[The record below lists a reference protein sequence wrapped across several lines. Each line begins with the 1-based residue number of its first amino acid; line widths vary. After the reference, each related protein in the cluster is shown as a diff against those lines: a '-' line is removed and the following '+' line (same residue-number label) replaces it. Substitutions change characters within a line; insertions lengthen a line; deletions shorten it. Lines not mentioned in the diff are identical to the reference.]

1 MSLRLD
7 DLLAATG
14 GEAVQ
19 TNAREF
25 SGASID
31 SRTIGKGALF
41 FALRAARDGHE
52 FLGDAAARG
61 AGGVV
66 IERGRQAP
74 AGVTAVAV
82 DDPRKALGAFGKL
95 IRRKVN
101 PKVVGVTGSAGK
113 TTTKDLCAAALGDG
127 TLKTE
132 GNLNNDL
139 GVPLTLLRLASEK
152 FAVVEM
158 GMSARGEIAYLAE
171 LAEPDV
177 GLVTL
182 VAPAHLEKL
191 GSIEEIARA
200 KGELFHGLKPDGVA
214 ILPDDDERLAHE
226 AKDCKRRVLF
236 GETERADVRVMSATP
251 QGNVTL
257 SLGSDRI
264 EFKLPLVGRHN
275 ARNSAAAA
283 AVAWVLGRKPADIA
297 RGLAAAK
304 PTRNRSEVMQVGGR
318 NVIADLY
325 NANPTSTKAAI
336 DTVVGLKGS
345 ARAFA
350 ILGDMLELGP
360 ESAHLHRDVGA
371 HVQARGVDGLICV
384 GTMGRE
390 IAAGAIAAGMN
401 RDQVFTDDQKSVAA
415 ARAAE
420 WTQPGDWIVIKGSRG
435 MKMEDVL
442 AALREELE

>member
-1 MSLRLD
+1 MTLRLD

-14 GEAVQ
+14 GDAVQ
-19 TNAREF
+19 TNARDF

-31 SRTIGKGALF
+31 SRTIQKGALF

-52 FLGDAAARG
+52 FLGDAADAG

-74 AGVTAVAV
+74 AGLTAVAV
-82 DDPRKALGAFGKL
+82 DDPRKALGAYGQF

-101 PKVVGVTGSAGK
+101 PKIIGVTGSAGK
-113 TTTKDLCAAALGDG
+113 TTTKDLCAAALGEG

-139 GVPLTLLRLASEK
+139 GVPLTLLRLANEK

-158 GMSARGEIAYLAE
+158 GMSARGEIAYLAA

-191 GSIEEIARA
+191 GSIDEIAKA

-214 ILPDDDERLAHE
+214 ILPDDDDRLAHE

-236 GETERADVRVMSATP
+236 GETDRADVRVVTSTP
-251 QGNVTL
+251 QGDVTL
-257 SLGSDRI
+257 SLGADRI

-297 RGLAAAK
+297 RGLEHAK
-304 PTRNRSEVMQVGGR
+304 PTKNRSEVMQVGGR

-336 DTVVGLKGS
+336 DTVVGLRGK

-360 ESAHLHRDVGA
+360 ESAQLHRDVGA
-371 HVQARGVDGLICV
+371 HVHALGVDGLICV
-384 GTMGRE
+384 GAMGRE
-390 IAAGAIAAGMN
+390 IAAGAIAAGMK
-401 RDQVFTDDQKSVAA
+401 REQVFTADQKTAA
-415 ARAAE
+415 AECAAE
-420 WTQPGDWIVIKGSRG
+420 WTQAGDWIVIKGSRG

-442 AALREELE
+442 AALREELA

>member
-1 MSLRLD
+1 MTLHLQ

-14 GEAVQ
+14 GEALQ
-19 TNAREF
+19 TKASEF
-25 SGASID
+25 AGASID
-31 SRTIGKGALF
+31 SRSIQKGELF
-41 FALRAARDGHE
+41 FALKAARDGHE
-52 FLGDAAARG
+52 FLPDAIKRG

-66 IERGRQAP
+66 IERGRRAP

-82 DDPRKALGAFGKL
+82 DDTRKALGAYGQF

-101 PKVVGVTGSAGK
+101 PKIVGVTGSAGK
-113 TTTKDLCAAALGDG
+113 TTTKDLCAAALGAG

-139 GVPLTLLRLASEK
+139 GVPLTLLRLGAEK

-177 GLVTL
+177 GVVTL
-182 VAPAHLEKL
+182 IAPAHLEKL
-191 GSIEEIARA
+191 GSIEEIAKA

-214 ILPDDDERLAHE
+214 ILPDDDARLAAE
-226 AKDCKRRVLF
+226 AKDCKRRVTF
-236 GETERADVRVMSATP
+236 GETERADARVVTATP
-251 QGNVTL
+251 QGDVTL
-257 SLGSDRI
+257 SLGGERI

-275 ARNSAAAA
+275 ARNAAAAA
-283 AVAWVLGRKPADIA
+283 AVAWVLGRPAGEIA
-297 RGLAAAK
+297 RGLAQTK
-304 PTRNRSEVMQVGGR
+304 PTKNRSEVTQVGGR

-336 DTVVGLKGS
+336 DAVVGLKGS

-360 ESAHLHRDVGA
+360 ESPQLHRDVGA
-371 HVQARGVDGLICV
+371 HVVARGVDGLIGV
-384 GTMGRE
+384 GKLGRE
-390 IAAGAIAAGMN
+390 FVRGALDAGMA
-401 RDQVFTDDQKSVAA
+401 REFVFMSDEKYAA
-415 ARAAE
+415 AVRAVE